1 MKRTL
6 LFTLLLLVAVG
17 LVTVRGQTE
26 TLTNSNI
33 IEMTQVGLGKD
44 LIVQKLNLQILILM
58 FPSQV

>member
-6 LFTLLLLVAVG
+6 LFTLLFLVAVG